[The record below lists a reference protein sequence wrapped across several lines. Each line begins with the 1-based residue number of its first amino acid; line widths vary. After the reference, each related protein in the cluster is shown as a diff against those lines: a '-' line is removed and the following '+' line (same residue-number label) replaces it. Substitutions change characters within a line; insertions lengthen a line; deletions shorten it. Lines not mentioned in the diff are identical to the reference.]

1 MRIQNPFH
9 EGELLVQQRA
19 GETAKAEQN
28 GKIIADSIIEGA
40 FKFIEQQ
47 SMVILGSVDHRQN
60 VWASILLGYP
70 GFIRVVDPQTV
81 EFDLKQA
88 FIDKSDCLW
97 RNIDRENRIG
107 MLVIEL
113 ATRRRLRINGALRS
127 AASEGGS
134 RVKRHARGAHR
145 QRSCR
150 QPPGCGRI
158 ALPVRLIDLI
168 APDKLRL
175 QVAESYPN
183 CPKYIQRRHLSLD
196 IDANPKQSPFIRG
209 AGGDLTLRSQSGQIL
224 TAKQEELIRSADT
237 FFVASFHTSRGV
249 DISHRG
255 GNPGFIRVSNRT
267 LLRIPDYIG
276 NGMFNTLG
284 NLATNPDA
292 GLVFIDFDRSRTL
305 QLVGKANILW
315 DLEDEHRSETKRYW
329 DFKIEQWFETDLPI
343 KLNCEFLD
351 YSPYNPQTV

>member
-1 MRIQNPFH
+1 MRLENPFH

-19 GETAKAEQN
+19 GETAKGEQN

-60 VWASILLGYP
+60 VWASILLGHP
-70 GFIRVVDPQTV
+70 GFIRVVDSQTV

-88 FIDKSDCLW
+88 FIDKSDYFW
-97 RNIDRENRIG
+97 TNIKGENRIG

-113 ATRRRLRINGALRS
+113 ATRRRLRINGT
-127 AASEGGS
+127 
-134 RVKRHARGAHR
+134 
-145 QRSCR
+145 
-150 QPPGCGRI
+150 I
-158 ALPVRLIDLI
+158 AFT
-168 APDKLRL
+168 APDKLQLR
-175 QVAESYPN
+175 VTESYPN

-196 IDANPKQSPFIRG
+196 IDANPKQS
-209 AGGDLTLRSQSGQIL
+209 LRSQSGQIL

-255 GNPGFIRVSNRT
+255 GNPGFIKVLNPQV
-267 LLRIPDYIG
+267 LRIPDYIG

-284 NLATNPDA
+284 NLATNPHA

-329 DFKIEQWFETDLPI
+329 DFKIEQWLETDLPVTFD
-343 KLNCEFLD
+343 CEFLN
-351 YSPYNPQTV
+351 YSPYNPRTA

>member
-1 MRIQNPFH
+1 MQFGGDTLMRLENPFH

-19 GETAKAEQN
+19 GETAKGEQN

-60 VWASILLGYP
+60 VWASILLGHP

-88 FIDKSDCLW
+88 FLVKSDRIW
-97 RNIDRENRIG
+97 TNIKGENRIG

-113 ATRRRLRINGALRS
+113 ATRRRLRINGT
-127 AASEGGS
+127 
-134 RVKRHARGAHR
+134 
-145 QRSCR
+145 
-150 QPPGCGRI
+150 I
-158 ALPVRLIDLI
+158 AFT
-168 APDKLRL
+168 APDKLQLR
-175 QVAESYPN
+175 VTESYPN

-196 IDANPKQSPFIRG
+196 IDANPKQS
-209 AGGDLTLRSQSGQIL
+209 LRSQSGQIL

-255 GNPGFIRVSNRT
+255 GNPGFIKVLNRQT
-267 LLRIPDYIG
+267 LRIRDYIG

-284 NLATNPDA
+284 NLATNPHA

-315 DLEDEHRSETKRYW
+315 DLEDEHKSETKRYW
-329 DFKIEQWFETDLPI
+329 DFKIEQWFETDLPVTFD
-343 KLNCEFLD
+343 CEFID
-351 YSPYNPQTV
+351 YSPYNPRTA